1 VKSFN
6 ASAESIMQLAHSI
19 SHNHGKKCDGNEE
32 DFVEK
37 NVNFV
42 KNVPRI
48 YANFIISVIIVYD

>member
-1 VKSFN
+1 
-6 ASAESIMQLAHSI
+6 MQLAHSI